1 MLLQVYNSVAVL
13 WTTRDQLYSALEL
26 LKRSEAVY
34 PQILVAKGRSPDA
47 GAQPAEAPP
56 AEQSLDS
63 QSDAEAEAWWQQPLG
78 VTLRTVAREHI
89 QTLFLLAQVYGQL
102 QEHELSASYCA
113 ATLQKQL
120 QGKGSRCGITTSI
133 LA

>member
-1 MLLQVYNSVAVL
+1 M
-13 WTTRDQLYSALEL
+13 QLALEE

-34 PQILVAKGRSPDA
+34 PQALVAKGRSSISSAPQVAVSTDLA
-47 GAQPAEAPP
+47 DLSLNSQAQAEA
-56 AEQSLDS
+56 Q
-63 QSDAEAEAWWQQPLG
+63 AWWQQPLG
-78 VTLRTVAREHI
+78 ITARTVDREHI

-120 QGKGSRCGITTSI
+120 QGKHSCGCMFQR
-133 LA
+133 